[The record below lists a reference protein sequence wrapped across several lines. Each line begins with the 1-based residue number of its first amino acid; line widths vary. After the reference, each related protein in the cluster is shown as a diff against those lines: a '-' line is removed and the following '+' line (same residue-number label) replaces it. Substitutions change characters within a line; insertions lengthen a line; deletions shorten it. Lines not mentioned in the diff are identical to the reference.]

1 MIEKAMRYRLT
12 NKSTVGFLLT
22 LLFCSSFISFAVAFG
37 GIKYVYQRSACRAY
51 RNNCQ
56 LLSPKE
62 LLMSKD
68 SDSEEKNKSQT
79 NGDNFFRTFELFDNV
94 VDEKQLS
101 QKEKARLRRLEVE
114 EGEMRRQK
122 QVRKDAVLYF
132 ALFGLQFLPIINEL
146 SPFVGLFYF
155 LGMACITVYVA
166 ARQETID
173 TSELINEKNALFAPI
188 GASISLLTIYTFL
201 KFGIDPT
208 NAYAIIVTV
217 FGALSVSDIGVPI
230 LRNLC
235 PPEFY
240 ETRVPIPSKLANV
253 LEIEP
258 FLPLDGLITLFI
270 GVISSIYYWLPT
282 AMTQKFII
290 SNIIAWSIAM
300 VSLGSISF
308 GSFQTAAILLGGLFL
323 YDVYFV
329 YFSDAMMTVA
339 TKVEAPIKFIYPNL
353 SSNVQDYPFSVLGLG
368 DVVVPGLFVRFM
380 NQVDKALKPEKV
392 SYLNVASV
400 AYFVALSVCFYV
412 NKVTNS
418 GQPALFFLD
427 PTLIGSALVASNV
440 NGQFQDVWTYREE
453 KESTNKVKR

>member
-1 MIEKAMRYRLT
+1 
-12 NKSTVGFLLT
+12 
-22 LLFCSSFISFAVAFG
+22 
-37 GIKYVYQRSACRAY
+37 
-51 RNNCQ
+51 
-56 LLSPKE
+56 
-62 LLMSKD
+62 MSKD
-68 SDSEEKNKSQT
+68 SDSEGKNKSQT
-79 NGDNFFRTFELFDNV
+79 NGDNFFRKFELFDNV

-146 SPFVGLFYF
+146 FPFVGLFYF

-208 NAYAIIVTV
+208 NAYTIIVTV

-235 PPEFY
+235 PTEFY

-290 SNIIAWSIAM
+290 SNIIAW
-300 VSLGSISF
+300 
-308 GSFQTAAILLGGLFL
+308 
-323 YDVYFV
+323 
-329 YFSDAMMTVA
+329 
-339 TKVEAPIKFIYPNL
+339 
-353 SSNVQDYPFSVLGLG
+353 
-368 DVVVPGLFVRFM
+368 
-380 NQVDKALKPEKV
+380 
-392 SYLNVASV
+392 
-400 AYFVALSVCFYV
+400 
-412 NKVTNS
+412 
-418 GQPALFFLD
+418 
-427 PTLIGSALVASNV
+427 
-440 NGQFQDVWTYREE
+440 
-453 KESTNKVKR
+453 